1 VCFLLLLEFVF
12 IIIIISLRFFFYIQ
26 LLTSNFLILFFRVV
40 VRGACLGLSVI
51 VKITRAS
58 TKEIN
63 INSIEF

>member
-1 VCFLLLLEFVF
+1 MLSSSPRICIYYYYYHFK
-12 IIIIISLRFFFYIQ
+12 FFFFIQ

-63 INSIEF
+63 INSMEF